1 MNPALSVEHNNEGM
15 SIVEKI
21 ANGQSES
28 IEKDTALMISEFK
41 KAVKLDPRNISARK
55 NLIYTYLFIDDY
67 KNALKETENL
77 LKIDPKNSF
86 AIEVKK
92 LLTEEEK

>member
-1 MNPALSVEHNNEGM
+1 M
-15 SIVEKI
+15 
-21 ANGQSES
+21 
-28 IEKDTALMISEFK
+28 
-41 KAVKLDPRNISARK
+41 KLDPRISARK

-92 LLTEEEK
+92 LLTEEK